1 MRLTRTSVLEVLRGI
16 GLIVHTIIPEKN
28 RFWKTNQSGVCKRPN
43 AVESGP
49 QGKALV
55 LDYDF
60 ELRETRLAELRLQ
73 PVDVHVRKET
83 FKDAR
88 DLCFTNGIVFVSEL
102 GTGAIHV
109 TGLESKVCLKPEGLK
124 SRAELL
130 SRLGRYSLPQE
141 GTVPI
146 LQKRLA
152 TKAFTSLCCKKVS
165 YEPRN
170 RSA

>member
-1 MRLTRTSVLEVLRGI
+1 MAVEPIVRLTRTSVLEVLRGI
-16 GLIVHTIIPEKN
+16 GLIAHTIVPEKN

-49 QGKALV
+49 QGKALE

-60 ELRETRLAELRLQ
+60 ESRETRLVELRLQ

-88 DLCFTNGIVFVSEL
+88 NLCFINGIVFVSEL
-102 GTGAIHV
+102 GSGAIRV
-109 TGLESKVCLKPEGLK
+109 TDLEGKVCLKPEGLK

-130 SRLGRYSLPQE
+130 SQLGRFSLPQK

-146 LQKRLA
+146 LRKRLA
-152 TKAFTSLCCKKVS
+152 KHLQVS

-170 RSA
+170 RPA